1 MFKKI
6 SKSIILVSVI
16 TIFSTIILIIG
27 SLYNY
32 FTDLQIRNSKEHLD
46 IVAVGVTQLKDDYLD
61 KLDANM
67 YRITWIN
74 QEGKVLFDSKADHTT
89 MENHIDRAE
98 VISAINYG
106 TGQDKRVSKTLS
118 EETIYVAKRLEDN
131 TIIRA
136 SFTQLTII
144 SLIQNMSLIIVGIA
158 VISIIISTIISSK
171 ISKNIITPMN
181 NLDLDN
187 PLDNEVYEE
196 MSPLLRRIDKQ
207 NEKITSQIND
217 LKKQKEEINFIFDN
231 IADGILIINECGMII
246 SCNKIAKELLSCIE
260 NDYYLAS
267 FRELEY
273 EELVENA
280 LKGNSNSIK
289 LSINEGVYNLSA
301 SSIKSINDYHSV
313 FIFIHNIT
321 EEDRALELRRQFTAN
336 VSHEIKTPLTTI
348 MGASELLANGLVKD
362 EDVLTFGNNIYKESE
377 RLLGLVQNIIK
388 LSRLDE
394 QKNFEFNIIDL
405 NVITSDIIDKLNNKI
420 KNKDITLSLNLIEA
434 FIQANNTVI
443 YEMLYNLLDNAID
456 YNVNKGFI
464 DITIIDY
471 KDSIKWMIKDSGV
484 GIAKENLSRIFERF
498 YRVDESHSKESGGS
512 GLGLSIVKN
521 GAILHNAK
529 IDIESKVGEGTTITL
544 IFNKTLDN

>member
-471 KDSIKWMIKDSGV
+471 KDSIKWKIKDSGV